1 MSRLKAFTI
10 HFAIS
15 LAIFV
20 ALAYLVLAHW
30 YPDFFFDS
38 DGGWQG
44 IRIIILVDLVLG
56 PLLTLV
62 VYKAGK
68 PGLKFDLSMIALVQ
82 SVCLIAGVWV
92 VYQERPIALVYTD
105 GYFYSN
111 SAGSYRDAD
120 LPVPDLSSFPGQP
133 PKRLITNLPEDP
145 TEQRN
150 ARQNSLQS
158 GKPLR
163 LRVEYYEPFDW
174 QTASRHD
181 QPLPTARVLER
192 DPGGELLT
200 RWLLEHGG
208 ALEDYAYFPYAG
220 RYDLKIVAVNRVS
233 GRITGVLPMPLY
245 GPDGPTPA
253 IGSETIGEH
262 EVAPEGASETTNVE

>member
-1 MSRLKAFTI
+1 MSRFKAFAI

-20 ALAYLVLAHW
+20 FLAYLVLAHW

-44 IRIIILVDLVLG
+44 IRIIVLVDLVLG

-92 VYQERPIALVYTD
+92 VYNERPIALVYTD

-120 LPVPDLSSFPGQP
+120 LAVPDLSSFPGQT
-133 PKRLITNLPEDP
+133 PKRLMTALPADP
-145 TEQRN
+145 NEQRLI
-150 ARQNSLQS
+150 RRNSLQS
-158 GKPLR
+158 ERPLR
-163 LRVEYYEPFDW
+163 LRVEYYEPFNW
-174 QTASRHD
+174 QNASEHD
-181 QPLPTARVLER
+181 QPLTIDRVLER
-192 DPGGELLT
+192 DPDGNEIT
-200 RWLLEHGG
+200 RWLIENGG
-208 ALEDYAYFPYAG
+208 SLEDYAYFPYAG
-220 RYDLKIVAVNRVS
+220 RYGLKIVAVNRHS
-233 GRITGVLPMPLY
+233 GRITGVLPMALY
-245 GPDGPTPA
+245 GPDGPTPQDNPNMKSDQSTA
-253 IGSETIGEH
+253 E
-262 EVAPEGASETTNVE
+262 ASETTSAD